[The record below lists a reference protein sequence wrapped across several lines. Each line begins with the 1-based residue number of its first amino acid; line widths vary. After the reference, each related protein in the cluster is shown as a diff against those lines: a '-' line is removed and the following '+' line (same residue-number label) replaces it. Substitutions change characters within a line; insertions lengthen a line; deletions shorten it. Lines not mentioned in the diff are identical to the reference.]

1 MKQPQSNGAQ
11 GTNETS
17 PAETDIPRLIPDY
30 VVDAAK
36 GVADGSL
43 AGKTITREFQLDD
56 ENIALFLKSVNE
68 GDDEKSLNML
78 CRFLRL
84 NPKILLHPLISSTV
98 YGLYQNPLL
107 WMQSPALAEKK
118 VAEVTKAIA
127 EGLTHGWT
135 VEVTKPSVLPQGS
148 PPKLFPHRKE
158 RDGWMPTAASMED
171 SQDLFELLGA
181 YHDLH
186 ERLRKC
192 GNWKALCA
200 LFRTNPEQVVEER
213 AIDVHV
219 AFEEFKRDRR
229 WSGHPVSEAD
239 CRRMVHDCFYYELI
253 KNNSPRYALTCE
265 LLATLHHRTPP
276 EVKITASLIHSTIIA
291 AKKLIKITG
300 SDPDSFSSGLKRID
314 LS

>member
-1 MKQPQSNGAQ
+1 MSALFILRNEDEKPQSNGAQ

-84 NPKILLHPLISSTV
+84 NPKILLHPLISGTV

-135 VEVTKPSVLPQGS
+135 VEVTKPSVLGQGR
-148 PPKLFPHRKE
+148 PPDMFPHLYE

-171 SQDLFELLGA
+171 SQDLFELSVHIMTCMSDCGSVAIGKLYARCSVPTPSKLSKNG
-181 YHDLH
+181 
-186 ERLRKC
+186 RLMC
-192 GNWKALCA
+192 
-200 LFRTNPEQVVEER
+200 T
-213 AIDVHV
+213 
-219 AFEEFKRDRR
+219 
-229 WSGHPVSEAD
+229 
-239 CRRMVHDCFYYELI
+239 
-253 KNNSPRYALTCE
+253 
-265 LLATLHHRTPP
+265 
-276 EVKITASLIHSTIIA
+276 
-291 AKKLIKITG
+291 
-300 SDPDSFSSGLKRID
+300 
-314 LS
+314 